1 MTSVPEKPKV
11 VRMEVLPPAA
21 THSQPPLAPLGIPF
35 LARMRNTSHT
45 REFNSYTELELA
57 ANRHLA
63 ALAEQIELK
72 GRLLERTDYWRGRA
86 SKLDLLRQVAAD
98 QVEVEVA
105 DFYRDA
111 AINALSKDIRITQ
124 LKLQLKEARAALEQS
139 PAPPT
144 PPATP
149 EQRSAIDD
157 LRKLL
162 AEVKAVDKAFDDHI
176 SAIVDA
182 AGGEDRL
189 GDDAREHI
197 ENIRLLKADK
207 IQTIYESAR

>member
-1 MTSVPEKPKV
+1 MSNVPEKPKV
-11 VRMEVLPPAA
+11 VRMEVLPPVAA
-21 THSQPPLAPLGIPF
+21 HSQPPLAPLGIPF
-35 LARMRNTSHT
+35 LARMRNASHK

-57 ANRHLA
+57 ANRHLT

-124 LKLQLKEARAALEQS
+124 LKLQLKEARAALEQT
-139 PAPPT
+139 PA

-149 EQRSAIDD
+149 QQRSAVDD

-162 AEVKAVDKAFDDHI
+162 TEVKEVDKAFDDHI
-176 SAIVDA
+176 SAIIDT
-182 AGGEDRL
+182 AGGEDKL
-189 GDDAREHI
+189 SDDAREHI